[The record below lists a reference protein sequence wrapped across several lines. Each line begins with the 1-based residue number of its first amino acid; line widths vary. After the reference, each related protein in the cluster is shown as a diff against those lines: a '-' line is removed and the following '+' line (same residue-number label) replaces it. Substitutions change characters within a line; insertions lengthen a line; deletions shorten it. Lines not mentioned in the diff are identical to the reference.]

1 MERMVNTGNWSSN
14 MINVSESVELE
25 YWCDFFRVTPEQL
38 KTAIKAIHDCAADK
52 VKNYL
57 EEKNC
62 GHN

>member
-1 MERMVNTGNWSSN
+1 MERMGNAGNWSSN

-57 EEKNC
+57 EEKHY

>member
-14 MINVSESVELE
+14 MINVSESIELE

-52 VKNYL
+52 VRNYL
-57 EEKNC
+57 DEKLDR
-62 GHN
+62 HN

>member
-1 MERMVNTGNWSSN
+1 MESMVNTGNWSSN
-14 MINVSESVELE
+14 MINVSESIELE

-52 VKNYL
+52 VGNYL
-57 EEKNC
+57 EEKHV